1 MSPWS
6 KFDGTVMARLLLTD
20 RKREEGEI
28 VLRRRKSEGDFG
40 EPGMGS
46 GSGWRMVRI
55 SLKERNEPKVRFREI
70 KLNAGGVVVRAVRS
84 QRDKPNHDASPILV
98 KRLEENYETILFFCE
113 KVLLQRRD

>member
-46 GSGWRMVRI
+46 GWRMVRI

-84 QRDKPNHDASPILV
+84 PRDKPNHDASPILS
-98 KRLEENYETILFFCE
+98 EEI
-113 KVLLQRRD
+113 RRKF